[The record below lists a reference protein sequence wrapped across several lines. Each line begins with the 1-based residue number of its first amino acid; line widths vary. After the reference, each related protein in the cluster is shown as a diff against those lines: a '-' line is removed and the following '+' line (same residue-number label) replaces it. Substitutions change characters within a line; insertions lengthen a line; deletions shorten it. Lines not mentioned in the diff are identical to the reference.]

1 MLLHEKLKD
10 RKVILASAS
19 PRRRELLSATGIEY
33 TLASKFECDESY
45 PATLDAL
52 DVAPYLSALKS
63 VNYPNTL
70 GYNEILITA
79 DTVVVLNGRV
89 LGKPQDEAEA
99 RKMLADLSG
108 SEHTVVTGVTLR
120 SAEREHTFS
129 SKSVVRFAELSDEQ
143 IEYYIANYRPMDKAG
158 AYGIQEWIGYVGIEG
173 IEGSFYNVMGLPVQR
188 LCKELECFIEALPSC
203 YL

>member
-1 MLLHEKLKD
+1 MLLHEKLKAF
-10 RKVILASAS
+10 RVILASAS

-33 TLASKFECDESY
+33 MLASKFECEESY
-45 PATLDAL
+45 PAQLDAL
-52 DVAPYLSALKS
+52 EVAPYLSVLKS
-63 VNYPNTL
+63 LNYPNQL
-70 GYNEILITA
+70 SYNDILITA

-89 LGKPQDEAEA
+89 LGKPQNEDEARA
-99 RKMLADLSG
+99 MLADLSG

-129 SKSVVRFAELSDEQ
+129 SRSVVRFADLTQEQ
-143 IEYYIANYRPMDKAG
+143 IEYYVKNYRPMDKAG

-203 YL
+203 YM